1 MLMNES
7 NASASTSRVPRI
19 KEDLKRDIL
28 DYLYK
33 GIEENSTIE
42 HFTYPEIMAFL
53 DEYSEKTDPI
63 LEELEEEETITS
75 HNISFK
81 IYVPKCEKGDEL
93 IERLTAQEL
102 LAVSPYWMMV
112 FSLLIFYVIRPYLR
126 FQISQDFAGT
136 TLDSAYKEGIRYAIP
151 LSAIVCVIGG
161 KVLQDIAGR
170 LKKMQILSPERY
182 NQTYEI
188 AKITVLISVA
198 IPILSYMLSD
208 RFGYEIK
215 IDLLTIFLAALALS
229 VSYVTL
235 QSRGVMTNEIKR

>member
-42 HFTYPEIMAFL
+42 YFTYSEIMAFL

-75 HNISFK
+75 HDISFK
-81 IYVPKCEKGDEL
+81 IYVPKYEKGDEL

-102 LAVSPYWMMV
+102 LAVSPYWMML

-136 TLDSAYKEGIRYAIP
+136 TLDSAYKEGIQYAIF
-151 LSAIVCVIGG
+151 LSAIACLMGG
-161 KVLQDIAGR
+161 KFLEGFIGR
-170 LKKMQILSPERY
+170 LRKMQILSPERY
-182 NQTYEI
+182 NQAYEV
-188 AKITVLISVA
+188 AKFTVLISVA
-198 IPILSYMLSD
+198 IPILSLLAKDNLGLVM
-208 RFGYEIK
+208 K
-215 IDLLTIFLAALALS
+215 IDILTVFFSALTLS
-229 VSYVTL
+229 IAYISL
-235 QSRGVMTNEIKR
+235 QARGD

>member
-7 NASASTSRVPRI
+7 SASASTNRVPRI

-42 HFTYPEIMAFL
+42 HFTYSEIMAFL

-75 HNISFK
+75 HDISFK
-81 IYVPKCEKGDEL
+81 IYVPKCEKGDKL

-136 TLDSAYKEGIRYAIP
+136 TLDSAYKEGIQYAIF
-151 LSAIVCVIGG
+151 LSAIACLMGG
-161 KVLQDIAGR
+161 KFLEGFIGR
-170 LKKMQILSPERY
+170 LRKMQILSPERY
-182 NQTYEI
+182 NQAYEV
-188 AKITVLISVA
+188 AKFTVLISVA
-198 IPILSYMLSD
+198 IPILSLLAKDNLGLVM
-208 RFGYEIK
+208 K
-215 IDLLTIFLAALALS
+215 IDILTVFFSALALS
-229 VSYVTL
+229 IAYVSL
-235 QSRGVMTNEIKR
+235 QARGD